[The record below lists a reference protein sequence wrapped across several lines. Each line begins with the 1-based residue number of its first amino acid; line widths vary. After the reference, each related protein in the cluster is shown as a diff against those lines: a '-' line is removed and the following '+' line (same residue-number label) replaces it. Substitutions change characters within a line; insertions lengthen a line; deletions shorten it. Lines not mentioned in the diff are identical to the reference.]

1 MLKRLVFGLLC
12 FSLLINSSVLAQS
25 KEKPVTIF
33 SVNKKPVSAEEFI
46 YLYQKNHKGREGEF
60 SEEKIQEY
68 LELYIKFKL
77 KVEEARQRGMDTT
90 SKFTKEYLGYK
101 EALRKPYLPDN
112 KLIDSLTQLTYSRM
126 LEEVKAAHI
135 LIKVN
140 PDAAPEDTLQA
151 YNKILN
157 IKKRLDAGED
167 FGTLAMSLSE
177 DPSAKSNEGNLGYFT
192 AFQMV
197 YPFEAAAYSTAIGSV
212 SNPVRTRFGYHLVK
226 VTDKRKAMGE
236 IEVSHLLIRV
246 GKDRDTEKAR
256 LQIFDIYDR
265 LQGGMP
271 WDDLCRQYSEDQ
283 STKDIGGKLRP
294 FGVGAMASVP
304 EFEKNAFALIN
315 PGEYSTPFSTQYGWH
330 IVKLERKIPVPT
342 FKELESSL
350 KSRVSRDERMQV
362 AKEAIAINLRK
373 KYAFIENT
381 EVKKSVMLLAD
392 STLQKGTWKARET
405 NLSTQTL
412 FTLESKSV
420 PVGKFLAYVAINQ
433 KPNKLRPDIYFNQ
446 LYESFVNSSIELV
459 VEETLMSTNADYRFL
474 SNEYYEGIL
483 LFDIMEKEVWNKA
496 STDTIGQRNYF
507 ENNKAK
513 FKAGERAQVTIYS
526 AAKKA
531 SLDTLES
538 YLATDSVIDNAYLKK
553 NAIRIDQGKYEK
565 SERPVLSN
573 ISWTAGLEKIELDGI
588 YYLVKIERILPAGDR
603 TFEEARGSLVADYQ
617 TYLENKWTE
626 ELRKKYTVKINAKGK
641 KYVLGKLTKA
651 G

>member
-1 MLKRLVFGLLC
+1 MRLVLRLLC
-12 FSLLINSSVLAQS
+12 LSLLINFSGQAQS

-33 SVNKKPVSAEEFI
+33 SVNKKSVGAEEFI

-60 SEEKIQEY
+60 NKEKIEEY
-68 LELYIKFKL
+68 LDLYIKFKL

-90 SKFTKEYLGYK
+90 TKFTKEYLGYK

-112 KLIDSLTQLTYSRM
+112 KLIDSLTQLTYNRM

-157 IKKRLDAGED
+157 IRKRLDAGED
-167 FGTLAMSLSE
+167 FGTLAMTFSE

-226 VTDKRKAMGE
+226 VDDKRKAQGE

-246 GKDRDTEKAR
+246 GKDRNTEKAR

-271 WDDLCRQYSEDQ
+271 WGDLCKQYSEDQ
-283 STKDIGGKLRP
+283 STKDNGGKLRP

-304 EFEKNAFALIN
+304 EFEGNAFGLIN
-315 PGEYSTPFSTQYGWH
+315 PGDYSAPFETQYGWH
-330 IVKLERKIPVPT
+330 IVKLERKIPVPAYN
-342 FKELESSL
+342 ELESSL

-362 AKEAIAINLRK
+362 AKEAIAVHLRK
-373 KYAFIENT
+373 KYAFKENA
-381 EVKKSVMLLAD
+381 EVKRKAMLLAD
-392 STLQKGTWKARET
+392 STLQKGAWRAPNE
-405 NLSTQTL
+405 NLNTQTL
-412 FTLESKSV
+412 FTLESKAV
-420 PVGKFLAYVAINQ
+420 PVEKFFAYVSTNQ
-433 KPNKLRPDIYFNQ
+433 KPNKLTPVLYFNQ
-446 LYESFVNSSIELV
+446 LYESFVNNSIEMV

-496 STDTIGQRNYF
+496 STDTIGQRSYF
-507 ENNKAK
+507 ENNSAK
-513 FKAGERAQVTIYS
+513 YNASERAQATIYS
-526 AAKKA
+526 AAKKEP
-531 SLDTLES
+531 LDGLETL
-538 YLATDSVIDNAYLKK
+538 LTADSIIENAYLKK
-553 NAIRIDQGKYEK
+553 NGIRMDQGRYEK
-565 SERPVLSN
+565 NERAVLDKVN
-573 ISWTAGLEKIELDGI
+573 WAPGHQKIELDGI
-588 YYLVKIERILPAGDR
+588 YYLVKIDSILPAGSR
-603 TFEEARGSLVADYQ
+603 TFEEARGLLVADYQ
-617 TYLENKWTE
+617 TYLENKWLET
-626 ELRKKYTVKINAKGK
+626 LRKKYPVKINAKGK